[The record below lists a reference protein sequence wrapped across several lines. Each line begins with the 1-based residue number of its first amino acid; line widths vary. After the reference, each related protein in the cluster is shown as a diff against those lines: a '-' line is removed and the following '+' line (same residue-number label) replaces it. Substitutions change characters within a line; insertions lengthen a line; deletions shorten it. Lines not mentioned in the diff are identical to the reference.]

1 MPVLEAF
8 YDVRLA
14 DLMTFLAVRRQ
25 GTVTAAARELSVT
38 PSQVSKAI
46 SRLERALRWR
56 LLARGSR
63 GVTLTPSAIRA
74 TPLFEAALESLR
86 RARRG
91 IDAPLE
97 VTVAAPS
104 YLLSAM
110 LPRMAQALSPVR
122 CRALQL
128 SQGALSASLSLDQ
141 FEVGLLTAPV
151 PMPNNWHADTI
162 GTMHSRLFTTP
173 ASARAL
179 RKPVS
184 VAQVLPLP
192 FVTPVSF
199 NAGQWTPVQDGCPLA
214 PNERKAG
221 HEAQTIALALELAA
235 ETGQLVFGPVLA
247 AKPFLERRRLVEVP
261 VQGWDVAFDLILA
274 VDADRVTQRAHQT
287 LREVAREVVA
297 SEA

>member
-97 VTVAAPS
+97 MTVAAPS

-110 LPRMAQALSPVR
+110 LPRMAQALAPVR

-128 SQGALSASLSLDQ
+128 SQAALSASLSLDQ
-141 FEVGLLTAPV
+141 FEVGLLTAAV
-151 PMPNNWHADTI
+151 PMPGNWHADRV
-162 GTMHSRLFTTP
+162 GRMHSSLYAAP
-173 ASARAL
+173 AVARAL
-179 RKPVS
+179 KRPVT
-184 VAQVLPLP
+184 VQQLLPMP

-199 NAGQWTPVQDGCPLA
+199 SAGQWTPVQDGCPLG
-214 PNERKAG
+214 PSERKAG

-235 ETGQLVFGPVLA
+235 ETGQIIFGPALA
-247 AKPFLERRRLVEVP
+247 AKPFVQLKRLVEVP
-261 VQGWDVAFDLILA
+261 VQGWDVSFDLILA
-274 VDADRVTQRAHQT
+274 VDADRVTQRSHQT
-287 LREVAREVVA
+287 LLEVVKDVVD
-297 SEA
+297 SET

>member
-1 MPVLEAF
+1 MAVLEPF

-46 SRLERALRWR
+46 SRLEKALRWR

-63 GVTLTPSAIRA
+63 GVTLTPSALKA

-91 IDAPLE
+91 VDAPLE
-97 VTVAAPS
+97 ITVAAPS

-110 LPRMAQALSPVR
+110 LPRIATALSPIR
-122 CRALQL
+122 CRALQVAQ
-128 SQGALSASLSLDQ
+128 SALAASLSLDQ
-141 FEVGLLTAPV
+141 FEVGLLTASV
-151 PMPNNWHADTI
+151 PLPGNWRADKI
-162 GTMHSRLFTTP
+162 GRLHSRLYATP
-173 ASARAL
+173 AVARSLKRPA
-179 RKPVS
+179 PVT
-184 VAQVLPLP
+184 QLLPMP

-199 NAGQWTPVQDGCPLA
+199 SAGQWTPVQDGCPLG
-214 PNERKAG
+214 PSERKAG
-221 HEAQTIALALELAA
+221 HEAQTISLALELAA
-235 ETGQLVFGPVLA
+235 ETGQLIFGPVLA
-247 AKPFLERRRLVEVP
+247 AKPFVERKRLVEVP

-274 VDADRVTQRAHQT
+274 VDVDRVTQRTHQT
-287 LREVAREVVA
+287 LREVTRGVVE
-297 SEA
+297 SET

>member
-1 MPVLEAF
+1 
-8 YDVRLA
+8 LA

-46 SRLERALRWR
+46 SRLEKALRWR

-91 IDAPLE
+91 ADAPLE
-97 VTVAAPS
+97 LTVAAPS

-110 LPRMAQALSPVR
+110 LPRMAQQLAPIR

-128 SQGALSASLSLDQ
+128 SQAAVSASMSLDQ
-141 FEVGLLTAPV
+141 FEVGLLTARV
-151 PMPNNWHADTI
+151 PLPGNWRGDEI
-162 GTMHSRLFTTP
+162 GPMHSALYTTP
-173 ASARAL
+173 ATARSL
-179 RKPVS
+179 KKPVTT
-184 VAQVLPLP
+184 AQLLPLP

-199 NAGQWTPVQDGCPLA
+199 SAGQWTPVQDGCPLP
-214 PNERKAG
+214 PNERLAG
-221 HEAQTIALALELAA
+221 HEAQTISLALELAA
-235 ETGQLVFGPVLA
+235 ETGQLIFGPALA
-247 AKPFLERRRLVEVP
+247 AKEFVLSKRLVEVP
-261 VQGWDVAFDLILA
+261 VQGWSVSFD
-274 VDADRVTQRAHQT
+274 
-287 LREVAREVVA
+287 
-297 SEA
+297 

>member
-46 SRLERALRWR
+46 SRLEKALRWR

-63 GVTLTPSAIRA
+63 GVTLTPSALRA

-91 IDAPLE
+91 ADQPLE
-97 VTVAAPS
+97 ITVAAPS

-110 LPRMAQALSPVR
+110 LPRMAKALAPVR

-128 SQGALSASLSLDQ
+128 AQGALAASMSLDQ
-141 FEVGLLTAPV
+141 FEVALLTAPV
-151 PMPNNWHADTI
+151 PMTGNWSADHV
-162 GTMHSRLFTTP
+162 GRLHSRLYTTP
-173 ASARAL
+173 QVARGLKRPA
-179 RKPVS
+179 PVS
-184 VAQVLPLP
+184 QLQSVP
-192 FVTPVSF
+192 FVTPMSF
-199 NAGQWTPVQDGCPLA
+199 SAGQWTPVQDGCPL
-214 PNERKAG
+214 PPSERRAG

-235 ETGQLVFGPVLA
+235 ETGQLIFGPALA
-247 AKPFLERRRLVEVP
+247 AQPFIEQKRLVEVP
-261 VQGWDVAFDLILA
+261 VQDWDVSYDLILA
-274 VDADRVTQRAHQT
+274 VDVDRVTQKVHQT
-287 LREVAREVVA
+287 LRETAAAVVQ
-297 SEA
+297 SEQ

>member
-1 MPVLEAF
+1 MPVLESF

-14 DLMTFLAVRRQ
+14 DLMTFLSVRRQ

-46 SRLERALRWR
+46 SRLERALRFR

-86 RARRG
+86 RARRAV
-91 IDAPLE
+91 DAPLE

-110 LPRMAQALSPVR
+110 LPRMARALAPVR

-128 SQGALSASLSLDQ
+128 SQAAVAASLSLDQ
-141 FEVGLLTAPV
+141 FEVGLLTGPV
-151 PMPNNWHADTI
+151 PMPGNWRADRI
-162 GTMHSRLFTTP
+162 GRMHSALYATP
-173 ASARAL
+173 AVARSL
-179 RKPVS
+179 KRPVTT
-184 VAQVLPLP
+184 AQLLSLP

-199 NAGQWTPVQDGCPLA
+199 SAGQWTPVQDGCPLP
-214 PNERKAG
+214 PNERKPG
-221 HEAQTIALALELAA
+221 HEAQTISLALELAA
-235 ETGQLVFGPVLA
+235 ETGQLIFGPALA
-247 AKPFLERRRLVEVP
+247 AKPFVEKRALVEVP
-261 VQGWDVAFDLILA
+261 VQGWRVEFDLILA
-274 VDADRVTQRAHQT
+274 VDVDRVTQKAHQA
-287 LREVAREVVA
+287 LREVTREVA
-297 SEA
+297 DSER